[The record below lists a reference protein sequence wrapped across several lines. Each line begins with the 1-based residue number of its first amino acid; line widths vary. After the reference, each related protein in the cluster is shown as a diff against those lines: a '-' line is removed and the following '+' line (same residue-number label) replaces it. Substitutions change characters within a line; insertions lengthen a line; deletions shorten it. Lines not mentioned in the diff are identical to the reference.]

1 MKDNIVK
8 LNGLLDTSQKGQV
21 DNKTLLQQT
30 TMMKD
35 KEIQDLKKIIEE
47 QNSKLQE

>member
-8 LNGLLDTSQKGQV
+8 LNGLLDTSQKGQQE
-21 DNKTLLQQT
+21 NKSLLQHT
-30 TMMKD
+30 TIMKD
-35 KEIQDLKKIIEE
+35 KEIEDLKKMIEE

>member
-8 LNGLLDTSQKGQV
+8 LNGLLDTSQKGQQE
-21 DNKTLLQQT
+21 NKTLFQQT
-30 TMMKD
+30 TIIKD
-35 KEIQDLKKIIEE
+35 KEIENHKKIIEE